1 MTTHKRGEKRAMS
14 QPAKEPRWVK
24 VANADDIQPGSCM
37 LVTVEGQDIDVF
49 NVEGQYC
56 AIGDVCTHAETS
68 LSEGDFY
75 EDMRGW
81 VIECPLHGSQFDVCT
96 GEAVSLPATGNA
108 GKYEVCVRE
117 GAVYVNPDPVIPFG
131 E

>member
-1 MTTHKRGEKRAMS
+1 MS
-14 QPAKEPRWVK
+14 DTLKETRWVK
-24 VANADDIQPGSCM
+24 VAGVQDIKPGSFIR
-37 LVTVEGQDIDVF
+37 VTVEGQDIDSF
-49 NVEGQYC
+49 NVESRFC
-56 AIGDVCTHAETS
+56 AIGDVCTHAETP

-108 GKYEVCVRE
+108 GMYEVKVE
-117 GAVYVNPDPVIPFG
+117 NGEIYVNPDPVVPFD

>member
-1 MTTHKRGEKRAMS
+1 MTSTNE
-14 QPAKEPRWVK
+14 AKEITPEQVSDIRWVK
-24 VANADDIQPGSCM
+24 VANIQDIKQGSFIR
-37 LVTVEGQDIDVF
+37 VSVEGQDIDIF
-49 NVEGQYC
+49 NVENRFC
-56 AIGDVCTHAETS
+56 AIGDVCTHAETP

-108 GKYEVCVRE
+108 GMYEVKVE
-117 GAVYVNPDPVIPFG
+117 NGEVYVNPDPVIPFG

>member
-1 MTTHKRGEKRAMS
+1 MTSTTNET
-14 QPAKEPRWVK
+14 RWER
-24 VANADDIQPGSCM
+24 VASLDEIPPGSFIR
-37 LVTVEGQDIDVF
+37 VTVEGQDIDIF
-49 NVEGQYC
+49 NVEGRYC
-56 AIGDVCTHAETS
+56 AIGDICTHAETP

-108 GKYEVCVRE
+108 GKYDVKVVDGE
-117 GAVYVNPDPVIPFG
+117 VYVNPVPIIPFN